1 MDVLRLGENPILS
14 KDDRD
19 MLIYCSVIA
28 GAAATSSGLVSANFL
43 SGGVGASAVAGATGL
58 ATFLT
63 EIAVELRIRRNR
75 DSR

>member
-28 GAAATSSGLVSANFL
+28 GRHQATSSGLVSANFL
-43 SGGVGASAVAGATGL
+43 SEV
-58 ATFLT
+58 
-63 EIAVELRIRRNR
+63 
-75 DSR
+75 